1 MLTTN
6 YQGIY
11 APGTVMNATLESK
24 PVQLENAVD
33 FAIQVVFTGT
43 PTGSFKL
50 QCSCD
55 PVPAP
60 ALAFGPNGS
69 PQLSPAHWTDIAG
82 SSATVS
88 AAGDITWNYQD
99 CGFTYVRVVY
109 TDGSSGASTALITSA
124 TATTK
129 GV

>member
-11 APGTVMNATLESK
+11 SPGTVMNTTVNSK

-43 PTGSFKL
+43 PAGAFKL

-55 PVPAP
+55 PVPPP
-60 ALAFGPNGS
+60 ALSLGPNGS
-69 PQLSPAHWTDIAG
+69 PQLAPIHWTDIAG
-82 SSATVS
+82 SSAAVS

-109 TDGSSGASTALITSA
+109 TDTSGGTSTAAITSA